1 MNKKAVSQVV
11 FEFISIV
18 FAVLL
23 ALGMNSYKQNKDL
36 ENEGDLLRYRII
48 SECQRNQ
55 VELDSVL
62 IENERNFSYIDS
74 LASLDEI
81 TTTSFDI
88 SIANELLTKSAWT
101 FTQASRSFSYMD
113 EDFLSDASILYE
125 QQDYYMKISNQM
137 FEKLGDMLMT
147 DPDLEKV
154 VKLTHYYLLNLNN
167 TANELKSTYE
177 EFLENHE

>member
-48 SECQRNQ
+48 EECKRNLI
-55 VELDSVL
+55 ELDSVL

-81 TTTSFDI
+81 TTNSFDI

-125 QQDYYMKISNQM
+125 EQDYYMKISNQM

-147 DPDLEKV
+147 DPNIEKV

-167 TANELKSTYE
+167 TASELKSTYE

>member
-1 MNKKAVSQVV
+1 MNKKAISQVV

-48 SECQRNQ
+48 EECKRNLVQ
-55 VELDSVL
+55 LDTVL
-62 IENERNFSYIDS
+62 MENEDRFNYIDS
-74 LASLDEI
+74 LASLDDL
-81 TTTSFDI
+81 SSGSLDI

-113 EDFLSDASILYE
+113 EAFLNDASIVYE
-125 QQDYYMKISNQM
+125 QQDYYMTISNQM

-147 DPDLEKV
+147 DPDIEKV

-167 TANELKSTYE
+167 TASELKSSYQ